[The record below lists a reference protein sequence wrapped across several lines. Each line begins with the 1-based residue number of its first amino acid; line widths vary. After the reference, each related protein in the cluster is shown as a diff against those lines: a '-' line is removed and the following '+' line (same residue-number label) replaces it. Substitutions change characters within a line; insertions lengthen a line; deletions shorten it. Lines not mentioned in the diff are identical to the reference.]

1 MAVANNNG
9 LPNLS
14 MPRMQVI
21 SSVREHGQYASDASS
36 AESSRA
42 TAVTAIGTYVDP
54 AAGCGILESF
64 RHRSFRF
71 QCLSDGFAQGDLEM
85 EALILGWFVPVE
97 TDSPFL
103 AGLALPGLVVL
114 QWRTLGTGF
123 PEAWYSRLVLAAWLA
138 LVFRPPAHCFL
149 IEF

>member
-14 MPRMQVI
+14 MPRTQVI

-42 TAVTAIGTYVDP
+42 TAVTAIWTSVDP
-54 AAGCGILESF
+54 AADGGILESF

-71 QCLSDGFAQGDLEM
+71 QWLSDGFAQWGLEM

-103 AGLALPGLVVL
+103 AGLVLPGLAVL
-114 QWRTLGTGF
+114 KWRTLGTGS
-123 PEAWYSRLVLAAWLA
+123 PEGIGRAAGRKPCTA
-138 LVFRPPAHCFL
+138 A
-149 IEF
+149 